1 MESWWQNSSAR
12 TLARSPTTGPVMSPI
27 CATSAQTA
35 RTVPVHSSRPART
48 LAISP
53 TTGPVMSPIYA
64 TSAFNK
70 AHETFK
76 YFWRE
81 LSWEYRRIIP
91 AFDLAYVKCAFIQ
104 EHSNSSDS
112 PLVEYMWISQ
122 IDFDGTTISGQLMNQ
137 PNYIDNVQAGEI
149 IEQPFEAIVDWMFL
163 TQDQV
168 YGGFTIQ
175 EYRKQLNDSERKEYD
190 ASWGINFGDPNN
202 ILFVYDQ
209 EEHPENLIE
218 HPMCEKMLDSFLN
231 FIQTNPTVIHERDDR
246 GNQLLH
252 REAIAGNFLIIQAL
266 LQHNLDKSA
275 LNNQSMT
282 ASDLAHKMGW
292 ENIAKLLA

>member
-1 MESWWQNSSAR
+1 MNIRNTIFSNES
-12 TLARSPTTGPVMSPI
+12 PEMI
-27 CATSAQTA
+27 
-35 RTVPVHSSRPART
+35 
-48 LAISP
+48 
-53 TTGPVMSPIYA
+53 
-64 TSAFNK
+64 SAFNK
-70 AHETFK
+70 AQETFK

-112 PLVEYMWISQ
+112 PLIEYMWISQ

-149 IEQPFEAIVDWMFL
+149 IEQPFEMIVDWMFL

-252 REAIAGNFLIIQAL
+252 REALAGNFLIIQAL
-266 LQHNLDKSA
+266 LQYNLDKSA

>member
-1 MESWWQNSSAR
+1 MNIRNTIFASES
-12 TLARSPTTGPVMSPI
+12 PEMI
-27 CATSAQTA
+27 
-35 RTVPVHSSRPART
+35 
-48 LAISP
+48 
-53 TTGPVMSPIYA
+53 
-64 TSAFNK
+64 SAFNK
-70 AHETFK
+70 AQETFK

-266 LQHNLDKSA
+266 LQHNLDKSV

-282 ASDLAHKMGW
+282 ASALAHKMGW

>member
-1 MESWWQNSSAR
+1 MNIRNTIFSNESHE
-12 TLARSPTTGPVMSPI
+12 MI
-27 CATSAQTA
+27 
-35 RTVPVHSSRPART
+35 
-48 LAISP
+48 
-53 TTGPVMSPIYA
+53 
-64 TSAFNK
+64 SAFNK
-70 AHETFK
+70 AQETFK

-112 PLVEYMWISQ
+112 PLIEYMWISQ

-149 IEQPFEAIVDWMFL
+149 IEQPFEVIVDWMFL

-218 HPMCEKMLDSFLN
+218 HPMCEKMLDSFL
-231 FIQTNPTVIHERDDR
+231 
-246 GNQLLH
+246 
-252 REAIAGNFLIIQAL
+252 
-266 LQHNLDKSA
+266 
-275 LNNQSMT
+275 
-282 ASDLAHKMGW
+282 
-292 ENIAKLLA
+292 

>member
-1 MESWWQNSSAR
+1 MNIRNTIFSNES
-12 TLARSPTTGPVMSPI
+12 PEMI
-27 CATSAQTA
+27 
-35 RTVPVHSSRPART
+35 
-48 LAISP
+48 
-53 TTGPVMSPIYA
+53 
-64 TSAFNK
+64 SAFNK
-70 AHETFK
+70 AQETFK

-104 EHSNSSDS
+104 EPSDSSDS

-149 IEQPFEAIVDWMFL
+149 IEQPFETIVDWMFL

-252 REAIAGNFLIIQAL
+252 REALAGNFLIIQAL
-266 LQHNLDKSA
+266 LQYNLDKSA

>member
-1 MESWWQNSSAR
+1 MNIRNTIFSNES
-12 TLARSPTTGPVMSPI
+12 PEMI
-27 CATSAQTA
+27 
-35 RTVPVHSSRPART
+35 
-48 LAISP
+48 
-53 TTGPVMSPIYA
+53 
-64 TSAFNK
+64 SAFNK
-70 AHETFK
+70 AQETFK

-104 EHSNSSDS
+104 EHSDSSDS

-149 IEQPFEAIVDWMFL
+149 IEQPFETIVDWMFL

-252 REAIAGNFLIIQAL
+252 REALAGNFLIIQAL
-266 LQHNLDKSA
+266 LQYNLDKSA

>member
-1 MESWWQNSSAR
+1 MNIRNTIFASES
-12 TLARSPTTGPVMSPI
+12 PEMI
-27 CATSAQTA
+27 
-35 RTVPVHSSRPART
+35 
-48 LAISP
+48 
-53 TTGPVMSPIYA
+53 
-64 TSAFNK
+64 SAFNK
-70 AHETFK
+70 AQETFK

-104 EHSNSSDS
+104 VDNDSSDS